1 MVDVGSAAIVLFVI
15 ALIAGLHLRVW
26 GSLGEIIV
34 LIIVLRIIILVH
46 VLRDRIEKLSQEC
59 PELLY
64 TFARINAKCRSL
76 TRVELLFDS
85 HQRMIRKQGRGKTY
99 LWWLTAELL
108 QLWLT
113 ESRDAGQTQVCQLVQ
128 LVQEEVDGHDGD
140 LVAVRQ
146 VDAFESS
153 MTISK

>member
-1 MVDVGSAAIVLFVI
+1 MVDVGSAAVVLLVI
-15 ALIAGLHLRVW
+15 ALVAGLHLRVW
-26 GSLGEIIV
+26 SSLGKIIV
-34 LIIVLRIIILVH
+34 FIIVLRIIILVH
-46 VLRDRIEKLSQEC
+46 VLRNRIEKLSQEC

-76 TRVELLFDS
+76 TRVEL
-85 HQRMIRKQGRGKTY
+85 

-140 LVAVRQ
+140 LVAV
-146 VDAFESS
+146 
-153 MTISK
+153 